1 MDVGDNLDK
10 HIDRFFRVSFNIDI
24 TISIKFS
31 CYTGIITCNLTTVK
45 NDSLGEGNAHRQQ
58 KQENDREFFHSGKI
72 FDKDIKNMD
81 SLSEIK
87 KSIKKITSGERT
99 CRIFT
104 AKVVRA
110 DGETCEVDYEGL
122 RLTDVRLRSV
132 VNGEES
138 GVLLTPKADSFVTV
152 ADLSGDLTQTVV
164 IGFSEVESVDI
175 TAGGEIHLNGD
186 SFGGLIRIEDLVGD
200 LNRIVETFNSHTHT
214 VADGVAAPPEMP
226 MNRINRNSIENDK
239 IKHGDR

>member
-1 MDVGDNLDK
+1 
-10 HIDRFFRVSFNIDI
+10 
-24 TISIKFS
+24 
-31 CYTGIITCNLTTVK
+31 
-45 NDSLGEGNAHRQQ
+45 
-58 KQENDREFFHSGKI
+58 
-72 FDKDIKNMD
+72 MD

-87 KSIKKITSGERT
+87 RSIKKITSEGRT

-164 IGFSEVESVDI
+164 VGFSEVESVDI

-186 SFGGLIRIEDLVGD
+186 SFGGLIRIEDLVND
-200 LNRIVETFNSHTHT
+200 LNNIVSAFNSHTHA
-214 VADGVAAPPEMP
+214 VAGGVASPTELP
-226 MNRINRNSIENDK
+226 MNRIYRNDFENTR

>member
-1 MDVGDNLDK
+1 
-10 HIDRFFRVSFNIDI
+10 
-24 TISIKFS
+24 
-31 CYTGIITCNLTTVK
+31 
-45 NDSLGEGNAHRQQ
+45 
-58 KQENDREFFHSGKI
+58 
-72 FDKDIKNMD
+72 MD

-87 KSIKKITSGERT
+87 KSIKKITSGERV
-99 CRIFT
+99 CHIFT

-122 RLTDVRLRSV
+122 RLTDVRLRAV

-152 ADLSGDLTQTVV
+152 ADLSGDLSQTVV

-175 TAGGEIHLNGD
+175 IAGGEIHLNGD
-186 SFGGLIRIEDLVGD
+186 SFGGLVKIQELVGD
-200 LNRIVETFNSHTHT
+200 LMNIVTTFNAHTHT
-214 VADGVAAPPEMP
+214 VADIVSTSPSLSMSNIDASAL
-226 MNRINRNSIENDK
+226 ENTR